1 MNQVADVMTRDV
13 RVVSPQDSIQRA
25 AQYMDGL
32 NVGVV
37 PVCDGTKL
45 MGMVTD
51 RDITVRGVAA
61 GKMADTPV
69 TEVMSQHVRWCYE
82 DQDIDEVM
90 DEMRDAQIR
99 RLPVVDHDKK
109 LVGIVSLGDLA
120 DRGSD
125 DKRVGETL
133 KDISTPSEPD
143 RVYP

>member
-13 RVVSPQDSIQRA
+13 RVVSPNDSIQRA
-25 AQYMDGL
+25 AQYMDEL

-37 PVCDGTKL
+37 PVCDGAKL
-45 MGMVTD
+45 LGMVTD

-143 RVYP
+143 RV

>member
-13 RVVSPQDSIQRA
+13 RVVSPKDSIQRA
-25 AQYMDGL
+25 AQFMDEL

-37 PVCDGTKL
+37 PVCDGAKL
-45 MGMVTD
+45 LGMVTD

-69 TEVMSQHVRWCYE
+69 TEVMSEHVRWCYE
-82 DQDIDEVM
+82 DQDLDEVM

-99 RLPVVDHDKK
+99 RLPVINHEKQ

-143 RVYP
+143 RV

>member
-13 RVVSPQDSIQRA
+13 RVVSPSDTIQRA
-25 AQYMDGL
+25 AQCMDEL

-37 PVCDGTKL
+37 PVCDGQKL
-45 MGMVTD
+45 LGMVTD

-61 GKMADTPV
+61 GKPADSTPV
-69 TEVMSQHVRWCYE
+69 TEVMSEHVRWCYE

-99 RLPVVDHDKK
+99 RLPVVDREKR

-125 DKRVGETL
+125 EKRVGETL

-143 RVYP
+143 RV

>member
-13 RVVSPQDSIQRA
+13 RVVSPKDSIQRA
-25 AQYMDGL
+25 AQCMDEL

-37 PVCDGTKL
+37 PVCDGSTL
-45 MGMVTD
+45 VGMVTD
-51 RDITVRGVAA
+51 RDIAVRGVAA
-61 GKMADTPV
+61 GKAGDSTPV
-69 TEVMSQHVRWCYE
+69 TDVMSAHVRWCYE

-99 RLPVVDHDKK
+99 RLPVIDREKK

-120 DRGSD
+120 DRGHD

-143 RVYP
+143 RA

>member
-13 RVVSPQDSIQRA
+13 RVVSPKDSIQRA
-25 AQYMDGL
+25 AQCMDEL

-37 PVCDGTKL
+37 PVCDGSKL
-45 MGMVTD
+45 LGMVTD

-69 TEVMSQHVRWCYE
+69 TEVMSEHVRWCYE

-99 RLPVVDHDKK
+99 RLPVISRDKK

-143 RVYP
+143 RV

>member
-13 RVVSPQDSIQRA
+13 RVVAPSDSIQRA
-25 AQYMDGL
+25 AQCMDEL

-37 PVCDGTKL
+37 PVCDGSKL
-45 MGMVTD
+45 LGMVTD

-61 GKMADTPV
+61 GKLADTPV
-69 TEVMSQHVRWCYE
+69 TEVMSEHVRWCYE

-99 RLPVVDHDKK
+99 RLPVISRDKK

-143 RVYP
+143 RV

>member
-1 MNQVADVMTRDV
+1 MRVSEVMTRNV
-13 RVVSPQDSIQRA
+13 EIMNPRQTIREA
-25 AQYMDGL
+25 AQCMCDMD
-32 NVGVV
+32 VGSLPIGDNDRLV
-37 PVCDGTKL
+37 
-45 MGMVTD
+45 GMVTD

-143 RVYP
+143 RV